1 MCRFNTSTQTRTLV
15 CIQIRNKQMKKIACL
30 VAALS
35 LSLLLSTAAFAGEI
49 LTPGVTAPPPPPA
62 EATIQVAPEVSGLAE
77 STGDVMPGIDL
88 LYFFLETVF

>member
-1 MCRFNTSTQTRTLV
+1 
-15 CIQIRNKQMKKIACL
+15 MKKIAST

-49 LTPGVTAPPPPPA
+49 LTPGITPPPPPP
-62 EATIQVAPEVSGLAE
+62 EASVQVDQEVTGLAE

-88 LYFFLETVF
+88 LYYFLAMVI